1 MLQDKKLYE
10 AVLALK
16 HIQNQD
22 EAKKLF
28 ARQLEGN
35 GEEVFGAMLDD
46 LVAMASLVDEMY
58 GNMEL
63 VYQNFFHC
71 QNVMLQSKEI
81 LKSSDRI
88 LSKWERY
95 ANHEV

>member
-1 MLQDKKLYE
+1 MLQDKKIYE

-28 ARQLEGN
+28 ARQMEEN
-35 GEEVFGAMLDD
+35 GEDIFGAMLDD
-46 LVAMASLVDEMY
+46 LLAMSALLDEMY

-88 LSKWERY
+88 LSKWEMY
-95 ANHEV
+95 ADHEV

>member
-10 AVLALK
+10 AMLALK

-28 ARQLEGN
+28 ASQSESN
-35 GEEVFGAMLDD
+35 GEDVFGEMLDD
-46 LVAMASLVDEMY
+46 LLAMSALLDEMY

-88 LSKWERY
+88 LSKWEMY
-95 ANHEV
+95 ADHEV

>member
-10 AVLALK
+10 AMLALK

-22 EAKKLF
+22 ETKKMFAK
-28 ARQLEGN
+28 QMEDS
-35 GEEVFGAMLDD
+35 GEDVFGAMLDD
-46 LVAMASLVDEMY
+46 LLAMSALLDEMY

-63 VYQNFFHC
+63 MYQNFFHC

-88 LSKWERY
+88 LSKWEMY
-95 ANHEV
+95 ADHEG